1 MGGEPAWLV
10 LLQWRPVWTT
20 ILSCLWVPGPR
31 ILAAIIDFVVVML
44 LKSGIF
50 KGWSMLGFN
59 HDWLADV
66 ITDPD
71 AAGLLTAKQVTASF
85 GVLSLQWLVG
95 MVYYGMSM
103 VYVSSHPS
111 QSL

>member
-1 MGGEPAWLV
+1 MVSRVACLA
-10 LLQWRPVWTT
+10 WRPDWTT

>member
-1 MGGEPAWLV
+1 M
-10 LLQWRPVWTT
+10 
-20 ILSCLWVPGPR
+20 SCLWVPGPR

-111 QSL
+111 QSLLMS